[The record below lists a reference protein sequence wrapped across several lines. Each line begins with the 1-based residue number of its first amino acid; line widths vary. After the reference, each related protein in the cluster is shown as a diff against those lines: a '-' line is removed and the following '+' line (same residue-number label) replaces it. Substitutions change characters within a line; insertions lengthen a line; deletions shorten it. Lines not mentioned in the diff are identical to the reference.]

1 MRGKMNSIVKL
12 NKHHYWQAVIE
23 EDALKY
29 GLTVTEYLA
38 ALQEMADH
46 FQWEADN

>member
-1 MRGKMNSIVKL
+1 MNDMLK
-12 NKHHYWQAVIE
+12 KYHYWQAIIE

-29 GLTVTEYLA
+29 GMEPMEYLA